1 MTTLNALSNSV
12 SRFFTQSD
20 PSMPAVSLRRRLRW
34 QIRHKLILLGWPGII
49 AVGLLVMS
57 PVLFFSAIR
66 PMQARLGVAKHSVAS
81 AQEQIAVAGNTEQ
94 GGVATPREQ
103 LTEFYKYFPAEK
115 NAPKWLEKLDEV
127 AEQNGLSLN
136 EGEYK
141 VTQDKVG
148 QLIRLRIAFPVQ
160 GKYPQIR
167 EFLASLSKEIP
178 PIALENIQFGRNNI
192 VDATVEAKVKMVL
205 YLVQKS

>member
-1 MTTLNALSNSV
+1 M
-12 SRFFTQSD
+12 
-20 PSMPAVSLRRRLRW
+20 
-34 QIRHKLILLGWPGII
+34 
-49 AVGLLVMS
+49 
-57 PVLFFSAIR
+57 
-66 PMQARLGVAKHSVAS
+66 
-81 AQEQIAVAGNTEQ
+81 
-94 GGVATPREQ
+94 
-103 LTEFYKYFPAEK
+103 
-115 NAPKWLEKLDEV
+115 
-127 AEQNGLSLN
+127 N